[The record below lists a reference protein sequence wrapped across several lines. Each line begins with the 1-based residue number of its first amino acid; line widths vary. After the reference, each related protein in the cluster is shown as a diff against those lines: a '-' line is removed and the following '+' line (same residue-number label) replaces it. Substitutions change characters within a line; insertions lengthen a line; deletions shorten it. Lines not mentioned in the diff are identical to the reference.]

1 MNNLDED
8 GDQED
13 DQSVTMIL
21 GKNAMMAGGVL
32 QNN

>member
-1 MNNLDED
+1 MNDLDEE

-21 GKNAMMAGGVL
+21 GKGAVSVAGVL